1 MRLVI
6 LSLALALTASAPLA
20 AETQAPVSVQPL
32 AQSEVL
38 LEINA
43 LGIVTSRAD
52 RATMTFNISGSGET
66 EAEAR
71 NATAANIREVRASLR
86 RLGIAEADITIG
98 SISTSMSATTVD
110 MSMDAASNAM
120 EAMEN
125 VADASMTTMTSASGQ
140 AQADIV
146 IRNVDRVPAVQQ
158 ALNERG
164 IFMAVPVY
172 ALTDDAGPRRQARA
186 QALQKARADAEAYAA
201 PLNMR
206 IVRVVRVS
214 ERLGLDLFGL
224 FASEMQLLGQMFTPA
239 MMRGGPEVHT
249 IVTVG
254 VDYALAPR

>member
-1 MRLVI
+1 M
-6 LSLALALTASAPLA
+6 
-20 AETQAPVSVQPL
+20 
-32 AQSEVL
+32 
-38 LEINA
+38 
-43 LGIVTSRAD
+43 
-52 RATMTFNISGSGET
+52 
-66 EAEAR
+66 
-71 NATAANIREVRASLR
+71 
-86 RLGIAEADITIG
+86 
-98 SISTSMSATTVD
+98 
-110 MSMDAASNAM
+110 
-120 EAMEN
+120 
-125 VADASMTTMTSASGQ
+125 
-140 AQADIV
+140 
-146 IRNVDRVPAVQQ
+146 QQ

-186 QALQKARADAEAYAA
+186 RALEKARADAEAYAA

-239 MMRGGPEVHT
+239 MMRGGPEVYT